1 MKKRLIGILLAGVMA
16 VSMMAGCGSSS
27 GSSDSAAASS
37 AKSETAAASSTAAS
51 STAASS
57 AASSSSEEAAA
68 PAANGEK
75 LKIGVAISSWDDQW
89 LSYMLDCMK
98 KYAEELSD
106 VAEFQFTDSENDN
119 GVQLSQIEQFIAD
132 GCDAIVVNPV
142 ETDSSGPMVEAAN
155 EAGIPIIGVNRPL
168 VGDFTS
174 NCCGDSKQSGVL
186 VAEAIA
192 ELADYKGKVVVLAGH
207 AGQEAATLRTEGIE
221 ETIAKYPDME
231 IVALQNCENWQRE
244 KGMATMEDWIQSGLE
259 FDMLIGE
266 CDEITIGGIMAMQ
279 QAGMDVSKNGILAGG
294 IDGSPDGLAMMEEGA
309 ELIDVF
315 QDANGQGVGAI
326 DLAIAAAKGEEVEKD
341 VVIDYE
347 LITPDKIQEYK
358 DKWAAVM

>member
-1 MKKRLIGILLAGVMA
+1 MAALLAGVMA
-16 VSMMAGCGSSS
+16 VSMLAGCGSSS
-27 GSSDSAAASS
+27 GGSDSAAASS
-37 AKSETAAASSTAAS
+37 AKSEAAASSESKSEAVAAS
-51 STAASS
+51 SEK
-57 AASSSSEEAAA
+57 EEAAA
-68 PAANGEK
+68 PAADGKK

-98 KYAEELSD
+98 RYADELSD
-106 VAEFQFTDSENDN
+106 VAEFQFTDSEADN

-155 EAGIPIIGVNRPL
+155 AAGIPIVGVNRPL
-168 VGDFTS
+168 VGDYTS
-174 NCCGDSKQSGVL
+174 NCCGDSKQSGVM

-192 ELADYKGKVVVLAGH
+192 EIADYKGKVVVLAGH

-259 FDMLIGE
+259 FDILLGE

-279 QAGMDVSKNGILAGG
+279 QAGMDVSKDGILAGG